1 MGLEQSSAENKDL
14 FLGKSRLRALLVL
27 MMMLI
32 CAQLINGGLTLLTF
46 QGLQLDAANAVFEA
60 VGVELQKDM
69 ERSLRFGKRL
79 ESFIGAETMLEDIR
93 SKYPDLKNVDVS
105 TLDGRV
111 LYSLKEE
118 RVNQTLGKPLL
129 AWDFEAEK
137 QEASLKVE
145 LEDAHYIVIPL
156 RKRSKTHVGYLILS
170 YGQDLL
176 ERKSAE
182 IIRESSITLAFTTA
196 AATLF
201 LFIGFQFLFAGGR
214 RPAKKH
220 LYLLIFVTVGCAQL
234 TYSFHNIS
242 QFKAS
247 YLDLTKQKIE
257 TVSGFLRNELET
269 LLERG
274 LQLDGL
280 VNVEKQLTLTSKGLP
295 EVRRIWILDADKREL
310 FGSDEK
316 IQKNP
321 SESQELDSED
331 GQYDVTLPIVSNQ
344 TNAGFLKVVIAED
357 VIRSKT
363 QDILLDNL
371 TTVALSFLFMMELM
385 VFLFITVMKKA
396 VIQTKNDIS
405 GDFLLIRPAIA
416 IYVYAATLCYSFIPL
431 YMTQIYQPILNFSKN
446 FVLGLPISVEM
457 LCGGIALIPVGY
469 WIDRRGW
476 HQPFVCGIVLSTVG
490 TMMSGAAG
498 SSLEFIVYRGLTG
511 LGYGFCWMSA
521 QGFILA
527 NSGEKYRARGLSGVF
542 AGIFSGIICGSAMGG
557 MLAERIGYSKVFFV
571 SAMIMVLALVFVV
584 VFMRGFFK
592 SQPSDERADEH
603 LNRRDLLKL
612 FFDRNIILI
621 FSCSVIPYSICMVG
635 VLYYIC
641 PIYLNQLGT
650 SQSTIGRVIMIYG
663 LCMVYLAPQISQFVD
678 RFENKKI
685 FITLGGILGSAGMLT
700 FYFFEGIWSV
710 VFAVLVLGVS
720 VSVSSASR
728 NLFTIDQAISQRLGV
743 SKVMG
748 VYRSVDKLGQTLG
761 PVLLGLLLIH
771 YDIRQSVGIVGV
783 VYIVM
788 TLLFMA
794 GVRRSETKSA
804 IPGGV
809 Q

>member
-1 MGLEQSSAENKDL
+1 MGLEQSAEKKDL

-32 CAQLINGGLTLLTF
+32 CAQIINGGLTLLTF
-46 QGLQLDAANAVFEA
+46 QGLQLDATNAVFEA

-79 ESFIGAETMLEDIR
+79 ESYIGAETMLEDIR
-93 SKYPDLKNVDVS
+93 TKYPDLKNIDIS
-105 TLDGRV
+105 TLDGQV
-111 LYSLKEE
+111 LYSLNEA
-118 RVNQTLGKPLL
+118 RVDQTLGKKLL
-129 AWDFEAEK
+129 AWDHDAEK

-145 LEDAHYIVIPL
+145 SEDSHYIVIPL
-156 RKRSKTHVGYLILS
+156 RKRSKTHVGYLVLS
-170 YGQDLL
+170 YGEDLL
-176 ERKSAE
+176 ERKSSG
-182 IIRESSITLAFTTA
+182 IIQESATTLALTTT

-201 LFIGFQFLFAGGR
+201 LFIGFQWLFAGGR

-220 LYLLIFVTVGCAQL
+220 LYLLIFLTVGCAQL
-234 TYSFHNIS
+234 AYSFYNIN
-242 QFKAS
+242 QFKAN
-247 YLDLTKQKIE
+247 YLSVTKQKIE
-257 TVSGFLRNELET
+257 TVSGFLRNDLET

-274 LQLDGL
+274 LKLDGL
-280 VNVEKQLTLTSKGLP
+280 VNVESQLTLTSQGLP

-316 IQKNP
+316 IQNDLLEP
-321 SESQELDSED
+321 QELDSGD
-331 GQYDVTLPIVSNQ
+331 GQYDVSLPIVSNQ
-344 TNAGFLKVVIAED
+344 KNVGFLKIEIAED
-357 VIRSKT
+357 VIRDKT

-371 TTVALSFLFMMELM
+371 TVVALSFLFMMELM

-396 VIQTKNDIS
+396 VIQTQNDIS

-416 IYVYAATLCYSFIPL
+416 IYIYAATLCYSFIPL

-457 LCGGIALIPVGY
+457 LCGGIALIPVGH

-490 TMMSGAAG
+490 TVLSGVAG

-571 SAMIMVLALVFVV
+571 SATIMFLAMVFVV

-592 SQPSDERADEH
+592 SQPGDEQADGH
-603 LNRRDLLKL
+603 FNRGDLFKL
-612 FFDRNIILI
+612 FFDRNIFLI

-641 PIYLNQLGT
+641 PIYLQQLGT

-663 LCMVYLAPQISQFVD
+663 LCMIYLAPQISQFVD
-678 RFENKKI
+678 RFDNKKI

-710 VFAVLVLGVS
+710 VFAVLVLGLS

-728 NLFTIDQAISQRLGV
+728 NLFTIDQTISQRLGV

-748 VYRSVDKLGQTLG
+748 VYRTVDKLGQTLG

-783 VYIVM
+783 IYIVM
-788 TLLFMA
+788 TVLFVA
-794 GVRRSETKSA
+794 GVRHNGSKSA
-804 IPGGV
+804 IAGGV